1 MPGLFL
7 RQAGHHAAS
16 NFTVPAMTGP
26 ASGSHSDAD
35 GARVLSRL
43 RALHCR
49 MLLQLEEMFSDKLGR
64 RFSGGAYRTFL
75 LELYLAEQEG
85 SATFQSCLATG
96 EPPANTHRRS
106 AELAKSGILQRMP
119 DSNDHR
125 RINLSLAPK
134 FRQALDELMD
144 RIVSTPDRPS
154 AGETGETGRKAQSRS
169 VSRLGIDAI
178 RQDKTATVLRGK
190 VISGGRIVMPAH
202 VRHMLGLRNGD
213 HVRFELSNGEVRI
226 LPDLHALRLIQQ
238 YLRRVVPS
246 DRPASSELIAQRRLE
261 ASNGG

>member
-1 MPGLFL
+1 VPGLFL

-35 GARVLSRL
+35 GARAQPIESF
-43 RALHCR
+43 ALQNAASAGGNVFR
-49 MLLQLEEMFSDKLGR
+49 QAGTSLF
-64 RFSGGAYRTFL
+64 GGAYRTFL

-190 VISGGRIVMPAH
+190 VISGGV
-202 VRHMLGLRNGD
+202 
-213 HVRFELSNGEVRI
+213 S
-226 LPDLHALRLIQQ
+226 
-238 YLRRVVPS
+238 
-246 DRPASSELIAQRRLE
+246 
-261 ASNGG
+261 